1 MHLAVGLLVFLFADW
16 NVVVDPLVVVVHCHA
31 EGPLGHFLTD
41 DELVQILVNLLWWW
55 GWLAEGTLF
64 ATATG
69 PVARNSRARV
79 GLASACS
86 KTLVV
91 IGSLAEAYHEHSF
104 KRVIAALNRNTVHSL
119 WNFSL
124 VFLQNWIK
132 QKSQILLDK
141 TMISLIP

>member
-1 MHLAVGLLVFLFADW
+1 MVTRISHASSSKMISIFEYNHPSYLYLLMHLAVGLLVFFFADW

-91 IGSLAEAYHEHSF
+91 IGSLAEAYHERSF
-104 KRVIAALNRNTVHSL
+104 QRVM
-119 WNFSL
+119 
-124 VFLQNWIK
+124 
-132 QKSQILLDK
+132 LLR
-141 TMISLIP
+141 

>member
-79 GLASACS
+79 GLASTCS
-86 KTLVV
+86 KTQ
-91 IGSLAEAYHEHSF
+91 
-104 KRVIAALNRNTVHSL
+104 IAS
-119 WNFSL
+119 
-124 VFLQNWIK
+124 
-132 QKSQILLDK
+132 
-141 TMISLIP
+141 